1 MMAIKVLT
9 GLLGAALVAAL
20 VGPTPSLGQT
30 GQAQTFAQQEGAQ
43 APEYKP
49 PPRGAPGGRVGGASR
64 GTYKPTASLPTVELL
79 APNEITG
86 LSASPTPNLY
96 FYVSG
101 PVLWPTQ
108 FTISAPMQ
116 PVPVIEANI
125 PPPSAAG
132 VYALHLAD
140 YRIRLAP
147 GVVYTWSVSA
157 ILDPNARSRDIVA
170 SATLLLGAPDAAV
183 ETAARTAPPARRA
196 ALYAQAG
203 FWYDAVAAA
212 AEAAPYDGY
221 AALDALMNEVGL
233 AEPGYGR
240 RVAGDAAAR

>member
-1 MMAIKVLT
+1 MTAIKVLT
-9 GLLGAALVAAL
+9 GLLGAALAAAL
-20 VGPTPSLGQT
+20 AGPAPSLAQT
-30 GQAQTFAQQEGAQ
+30 GQAQTLAQQEGAQ

-64 GTYKPTASLPTVELL
+64 GTYKPTAPLPTIELL
-79 APNEITG
+79 APNENTG

-96 FYVSG
+96 FYASG

-132 VYALHLAD
+132 VYALHAAD
-140 YRIRLAP
+140 YRVRLEP

-157 ILDPNARSRDIVA
+157 ILDPNARSR
-170 SATLLLGAPDAAV
+170 
-183 ETAARTAPPARRA
+183 
-196 ALYAQAG
+196 
-203 FWYDAVAAA
+203 
-212 AEAAPYDGY
+212 
-221 AALDALMNEVGL
+221 
-233 AEPGYGR
+233 
-240 RVAGDAAAR
+240 